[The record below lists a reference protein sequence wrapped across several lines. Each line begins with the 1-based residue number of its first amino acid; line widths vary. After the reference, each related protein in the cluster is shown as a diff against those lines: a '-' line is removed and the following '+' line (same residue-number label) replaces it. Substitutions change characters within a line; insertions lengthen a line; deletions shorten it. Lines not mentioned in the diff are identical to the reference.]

1 MCLINIKRISDKI
14 IDHKPHQSSMPFKL
28 PFKQVDVFTSQG
40 FKGNPVAVINCL
52 GIDESEVTQEQLQAV
67 ANWTNLSETT
77 FIFKPSSDQF
87 DYKLR
92 IFTPKNELPFA
103 GHPTVG
109 SCKAFLEFTNQIG
122 KKNVVYQEC
131 GVGRVELT
139 IKDNLISFQ
148 GEQTIVEDIPEQV
161 ANDYAKALNVIPIE
175 PVKLLKVGP
184 NWVVILVDEAQLC
197 YDCNPDFSKVN
208 QISQVNDHTGIIL
221 AGKKKGTDSEYE
233 MRAFAPV
240 INVNEDPVCGSGA
253 LSLIR
258 YLKDTE
264 NVEHTTEIKITQGGR
279 VGRNGQISGIIKVH
293 SNDNITYHVG
303 GDAVTV
309 IEGQI
314 LL

>member
-1 MCLINIKRISDKI
+1 
-14 IDHKPHQSSMPFKL
+14 MPFKL
-28 PFKQVDVFTSQG
+28 PFKQVDVFTSEG

-52 GIDESEVTQEQLQAV
+52 GINESEVTKDQLQAV

-103 GHPTVG
+103 GHPTIG

-122 KKNVVYQEC
+122 KKDVVYQEC

-139 IKDNLISFQ
+139 IKGKLISFQ
-148 GEQTIVEDIPEQV
+148 GEQTIVEDIADDV
-161 ANDYAKALNVIPIE
+161 AKGYAQTLGVTPIE
-175 PVKLLKVGP
+175 TVKLLKVGP

-197 YDCNPDFSKVN
+197 YNSNPDFAKIS
-208 QISQVNDHTGIIL
+208 QISNVNDHTGIIL
-221 AGKKKGTDSEYE
+221 GGKKKGTTNEYE

-240 INVNEDPVCGSGA
+240 INVDEDPVCGSGA
-253 LSLIR
+253 LAFIR
-258 YLKDTE
+258 YLKDAEKIEATS
-264 NVEHTTEIKITQGGR
+264 EIKITQGGR
-279 VGRNGQISGIIKVH
+279 LGRNGQISGIVKVH
-293 SNDNITYHVG
+293 EDGKYTYHVG
-303 GDAVTV
+303 GDSLTV